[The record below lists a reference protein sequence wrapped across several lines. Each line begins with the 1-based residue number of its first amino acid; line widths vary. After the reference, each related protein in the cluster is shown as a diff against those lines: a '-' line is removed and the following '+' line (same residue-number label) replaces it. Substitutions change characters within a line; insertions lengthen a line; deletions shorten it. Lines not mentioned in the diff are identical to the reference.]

1 MFQMDAD
8 LVALTSTAAST
19 AVTLLVTDGWER
31 VTAGIASLWSRVH
44 SDRPQVIEGEL
55 LEARAVL
62 LEAQHAGDVAVVE
75 DLIAE
80 WRGRLR
86 RLVEADA
93 DAITDLRHLVT
104 TVLEPALA
112 KSGAR
117 GPSITMTAEA
127 SDRSRIYQAGRDQHI
142 GGEEG

>member
-1 MFQMDAD
+1 M
-8 LVALTSTAAST
+8 TSTAAST

-31 VTAGIASLWSRVH
+31 VTAGLASLWSRLH
-44 SDRPQVIEGEL
+44 PDRPQLIEGEL
-55 LEARAVL
+55 LEARTVL
-62 LEAQHAGDVAVVE
+62 LEAQHAGDVAIVD
-75 DLIAE
+75 DLVAE

-93 DAITDLRHLVT
+93 DAITDLRQLVT

-112 KSGAR
+112 ESGVR
-117 GPSITMTAEA
+117 GPFITMTAEA

-142 GGEEG
+142 AKEEG